1 MFLNILLENTYIFTL
16 RGGRCSDI
24 DAEPVMDIHSCR
36 LALAKLSSK
45 ASSYKGKWKIERG
58 EGHISTRNQ
67 SNLPGGCYDSG
78 RGTFTFNWDLT
89 GQSLHSVTLK
99 PVICKRGNVLNL
111 HLKLMN

>member
-1 MFLNILLENTYIFTL
+1 MLLISFLENAYIFTHQ
-16 RGGRCSDI
+16 GGRCDDI

-58 EGHISTRNQ
+58 EGHIGTRNQ

-99 PVICKRGNVLNL
+99 PVICKRGN
-111 HLKLMN
+111 